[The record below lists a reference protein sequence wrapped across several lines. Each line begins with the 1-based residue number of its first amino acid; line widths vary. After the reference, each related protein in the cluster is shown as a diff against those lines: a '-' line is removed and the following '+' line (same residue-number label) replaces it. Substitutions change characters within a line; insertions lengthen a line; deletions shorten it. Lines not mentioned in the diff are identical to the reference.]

1 MFHQSRAISV
11 DIGEIERR
19 LRGLE
24 RRLERLGNQ
33 TSARTAEAADHIGE
47 RIAASLTNIA
57 EQFRGGANT
66 VSDEAVRIGGEAA
79 KLGNDALRRLS
90 REVEHRPLVILA
102 VAVGIGILV
111 GLASHRR

>member
-47 RIAASLTNIA
+47 RIAASLTSIA

-66 VSDEAVRIGGEAA
+66 VPWRKGRRRIGF
-79 KLGNDALRRLS
+79 
-90 REVEHRPLVILA
+90 
-102 VAVGIGILV
+102 
-111 GLASHRR
+111 LASSRVL